1 MQIVNCL
8 LFANKHSRLFQKL
21 DKDGDQQLSLHE
33 LTELFNKIKL
43 SKSVLSREKVMENIL
58 NELDHDG
65 NEQIS
70 LTEFM
75 NTVKHWLHTT
85 MCAADEPTSHLHD
98 TAQPIK
104 HLDEV
109 IISYRTPNWFLFIS
123 IFKSS
128 VWLILFSWL

>member
-1 MQIVNCL
+1 MKRIVNCL
-8 LFANKHSRLFQKL
+8 VQINIPRLFQKL
-21 DKDGDQQLSLHE
+21 DKDGDQQLSHAE
-33 LTELFNKIKL
+33 LTELFNRIKL

-75 NTVKHWLHTT
+75 KTVKHWLHTT
-85 MCAADEPTSHLHD
+85 MCAVDEPTSHSHD
-98 TAQPIK
+98 PGQPIK

-109 IISYRTPNWFLFIS
+109 IRS
-123 IFKSS
+123 
-128 VWLILFSWL
+128 